1 MYPAMK
7 PTLVCFLLAALSS
20 VGCKQSPSKLDDMPA
35 GTAPKVVD
43 HDSPASEGTRA
54 EDLPKDADGRLARLE
69 RRIDKVTKIL
79 DEKLGP
85 AEPDPSATY
94 AVPIESVD
102 PSEGPKNAKVT
113 IVEGFEF
120 LCPYCFMAN
129 PTIEKIIAKYPKDVR
144 VVGKYLIIHGPP
156 AKPPGMA
163 ACAAAKQGKYTQMK
177 NALWNHFFKL
187 EEGRPKMQPDQI
199 APENLDKI
207 AAEAGLDVAKMK
219 TDMDGPDCA
228 AWFDKARQSLQPL
241 GVNGTPAF
249 FVNGRY
255 VSGALP
261 FEVFDQLIQEELA
274 KADKAIADGVSQSD
288 YYATNVLGKGLKRV
302 KGRFE
307 D

>member
-7 PTLVCFLLAALSS
+7 SSLVCLLLAAA
-20 VGCKQSPSKLDDMPA
+20 VGCKQNPSKLDGMA
-35 GTAPKVVD
+35 
-43 HDSPASEGTRA
+43 PASGMTPASAKIVEADSHAAPR
-54 EDLPKDADGRLARLE
+54 EDLPKDAESKVARLE
-69 RRIDKVTKIL
+69 RRLDKVTKIL

-85 AEPDPSATY
+85 AEPDPEATY
-94 AVPIESVD
+94 AVPIETFD

-113 IVEGFEF
+113 IVEGYEF
-120 LCPYCFMAN
+120 LCPYCYMAN
-129 PTIEKIIAKYPKDVR
+129 PTVEKIIAKYPKDVR
-144 VVGKYLIIHGPP
+144 VIGKYLIIHGPP

-163 ACAAAKQGKYTQMK
+163 ACAAAKQGKYAQMK

-187 EEGRPKMQPDQI
+187 EEGRPKMQAEQLALDNI
-199 APENLDKI
+199 DKI

-219 TDMDGPDCA
+219 ADMDGPDCA
-228 AWFDKARQSLQPL
+228 AWLDATRQSLQPL

-255 VSGALP
+255 ISGAVP
-261 FEVFDQLIQEELA
+261 FEVFDQLIKEEMA
-274 KADKAIADGVSQSD
+274 KADKAIADGVSQGD
-288 YYATNVLGKGLKRV
+288 YYQAMVVGKGLKQV